1 MHHRAKLKG
10 MPAMCHSCYNKKED
24 VSMIPQQTVELQ
36 DHDELGKLT
45 KANSPNAY
53 CCGCGSITH
62 RSNHYCIHTGR
73 KVIELCYHPS

>member
-1 MHHRAKLKG
+1 
-10 MPAMCHSCYNKKED
+10 
-24 VSMIPQQTVELQ
+24 MIPQQTVELQ

-45 KANSPNAY
+45 KANSPNLC

-62 RSNHYCIHTGR
+62 RSNHYCIYTGR